1 MDMDNID
8 LGLKFA
14 GAVGKTSYEWA
25 TTKIENAKKTKSL
38 QEQILVYD
46 EIVNTLLNDKAE
58 MERIAGEYKSKYEQV
73 TISDE
78 DIEYLQKTVREL
90 LLLLNAFS
98 DTKDRLDQDT
108 INMMLSL
115 ISKDTL
121 KTMQLLG
128 FNYKEAI
135 GEPLTNVCAN
145 FINRKLG
152 SNKNSKGKQRK

>member
-1 MDMDNID
+1 MDNME
-8 LGLKFA
+8 LGIQFA

-25 TTKIENAKKTKSL
+25 TTKIENAKKTKGL
-38 QEQILVYD
+38 QEQVLVYD

-58 MERIAGEYKSKYEQV
+58 MERIAGEYKARYEQV

-78 DIEYLQKTVREL
+78 DIEYLQKTVGEL
-90 LLLLNAFS
+90 IFLLNSFS
-98 DTKDRLDQDT
+98 DTQDKLDQDT
-108 INMMLSL
+108 IDLMLGL

-135 GEPLTNVCAN
+135 GEPLTKVCSD
-145 FINRKLG
+145 FINQKLG
-152 SNKNSKGKQRK
+152 ANKNNKGKQRK